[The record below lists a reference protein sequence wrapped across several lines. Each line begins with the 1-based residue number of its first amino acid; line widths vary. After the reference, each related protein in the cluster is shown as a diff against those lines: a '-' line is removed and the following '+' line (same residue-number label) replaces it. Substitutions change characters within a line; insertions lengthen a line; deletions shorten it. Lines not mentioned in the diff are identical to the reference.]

1 MSDVIL
7 DHDLLV
13 AYVDGEL
20 PGARV
25 AAVEAVLMHDAEA
38 WDTVRLLRLSAN
50 AASRAFAPVLD
61 EAIPQRLIAAAG
73 IGPVRASVRSR
84 SPWPLALAACLA
96 ALAIGI
102 AGGYA
107 LRGMNAGYVPA
118 SLPAEDPLQERF
130 EAALQGLLDKGSDGA
145 SVTYESQPTGQGR
158 IVLGHVF
165 VTGSG
170 RSCLEFHRVETRG
183 SSHSEADGLACKAAD
198 QSWSVMT
205 LPTAQ

>member
-1 MSDVIL
+1 MSEVIL
-7 DHDLLV
+7 NHDLLV

-20 PGARV
+20 PSARV
-25 AAVEAVLMHDAEA
+25 AAVEAALMHDAEA
-38 WDTVRLLRLSAN
+38 WNTVRLLRLSAN
-50 AASRAFAPVLD
+50 AAARAFAPVLD

-73 IGPVRASVRSR
+73 IGPVRASVRDR
-84 SPWPLALAACLA
+84 APWPLALAAGLA

-102 AGGYA
+102 GGGYL

-130 EAALQGLLDKGSDGA
+130 EAALQGLLDKGSAGA

-158 IVLGHVF
+158 IMLGHAF

-170 RSCLEFHRVETRG
+170 RSCLEFHRDETRG
-183 SSHSEADGLACKAAD
+183 SSHSETDGLACKAAD